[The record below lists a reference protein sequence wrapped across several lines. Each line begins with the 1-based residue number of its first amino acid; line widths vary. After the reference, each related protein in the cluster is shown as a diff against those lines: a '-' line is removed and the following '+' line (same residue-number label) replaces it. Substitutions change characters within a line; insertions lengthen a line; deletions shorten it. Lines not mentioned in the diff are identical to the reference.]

1 MTISDQQYRR
11 CCTTLLLLLAF
22 PLAAQQVQP
31 QKTSPATTPSLEE
44 LLNTPLSDIPQQIEV
59 STSSRY
65 QQSST
70 QSAAVTYV
78 ITAADIEL
86 FQYQSLAAI
95 LRSLPGIYISSD
107 GVFQYVGVRGLG
119 QPGDFNSRLLFLL
132 DGVRINENVYDAGLL
147 GSDALIDVENID
159 RIEFAAGPG
168 SAVYGNNAFFGVVN
182 ILSKSAQQL
191 RGAALRLTMRTDASN
206 RYFFNTAHRLEQGSE
221 WWFSASH
228 EQKPEIPLELPAP
241 ESLTN
246 AFEANNHETLSRFRI
261 GGRHRG
267 FRFQALWSDQ
277 HRYSPYLVGSPE
289 GPVVASTLDRND
301 NYLVSLSHQ
310 HQLTDAM
317 TLSGHLNQSQSRFRR
332 DIPLYYPQLSYDQLA
347 TDQLG
352 RWISAD
358 LMLHYQGLASHELV
372 FGVEYQTD
380 QRQHIEIFLNPPYEL
395 LQGFYGDNIRKAA
408 FIQDQWQLSSA
419 HSLVLGLRYDHQ
431 RISKPQRSPRLGWIW
446 QFDEGQSLKLLH
458 GRAYRAANLYEF
470 AVNNSLFGETPREEQ
485 ISSTELTWE
494 RQWSR
499 RFSSRLS
506 LFNGRIDQLIVTDP
520 IDQLFIN
527 ATEVRN
533 QGTEL
538 DIDWRLTNG
547 AQLSAAWSWQNSQ
560 DPDGQPL
567 QNSPRHLIK
576 MQYQQPL
583 PWAGTQMSAAL
594 IGLSSR
600 QVEDSRLPGY
610 TLLQFAVHWQL
621 AVYHQLHLSLYNAF
635 NQPVLDRPTMANPP
649 ILQAGRSVGLSWRWQ
664 LW

>member
-1 MTISDQQYRR
+1 MTVSKQQYHRLLK
-11 CCTTLLLLLAF
+11 TLLLLLAS

-31 QKTSPATTPSLEE
+31 QKNSTAVTPSLEE
-44 LLNTPLSDIPQQIEV
+44 LLNTPLSEIPQQIEV

-65 QQSST
+65 QQASS

-78 ITAADIEL
+78 VTAADIEL
-86 FQYQSLAAI
+86 FQYQTLATI
-95 LRSLPGIYISSD
+95 LQSLPGIYISSD

-132 DGVRINENVYDAGLL
+132 DGVRINENIYDAGLL

-182 ILSKSAQQL
+182 ILSKTAQQL
-191 RGAALRLTMRTDASN
+191 RGGALKLSLQTDASN

-228 EQKPEIPLELPAP
+228 QQRLEIPLEIPAP
-241 ESLTN
+241 EAMTD
-246 AFEANNHETLSRFRI
+246 EYQANNHETLSRLRF
-261 GGRHRG
+261 GGRHHG
-267 FRFQALWSDQ
+267 LRFQALWSGQ
-277 HRYSPYLVGSPE
+277 QRYSPYQVGSPE

-301 NYLVSLSHQ
+301 NYLLSLSHQ
-310 HQLTDAM
+310 HQLADAL

-332 DIPLYYPQLSYDQLA
+332 DIPIYHPRLSFDQLA

-352 RWISAD
+352 QWLSAD
-358 LMLHYQGLASHELV
+358 LMLHYQGMASHDLA

-380 QRQHIEIFLNPPYEL
+380 KRQQIEIFLTPPYEL
-395 LQGFYGDNIRKAA
+395 LQGFYGDNIRKAV
-408 FIQDQWQLSSA
+408 FIQDQWQLNSA

-431 RISKPQRSPRLGWIW
+431 QISEPQRSPRLGWIW
-446 QFDEGQSLKLLH
+446 QMSEGQSLKLLY

-470 AVNNSLFGETPREEQ
+470 AVNNSLFSETPREEK

-499 RFSSRLS
+499 RFSSRLT
-506 LFNGRIDQLIVTDP
+506 LFNGWIDQLIVTEP
-520 IDQLFIN
+520 INQLFIN
-527 ATEVRN
+527 AAEVRN
-533 QGTEL
+533 RGTEL
-538 DIDWRLTNG
+538 DVDWRLANG

-560 DPDGQPL
+560 DPDDLPL
-567 QNSPRHLIK
+567 QNSPRHLFK
-576 MQYQQPL
+576 MQYLQPL
-583 PWAGTQMSAAL
+583 PWAGTRMSAAL

-600 QVEDSRLPGY
+600 LVGDSHLPGY
-610 TLLQFAVHWQL
+610 ALLQFALHWQL
-621 AVYHQLHLSLYNAF
+621 AEYHQLHLSLYNAF
-635 NQPVLDRPTMANPP
+635 DQPVLDRPILVNPA
-649 ILQAGRSVGLSWRWQ
+649 ILQSGRSAALSWRWQ